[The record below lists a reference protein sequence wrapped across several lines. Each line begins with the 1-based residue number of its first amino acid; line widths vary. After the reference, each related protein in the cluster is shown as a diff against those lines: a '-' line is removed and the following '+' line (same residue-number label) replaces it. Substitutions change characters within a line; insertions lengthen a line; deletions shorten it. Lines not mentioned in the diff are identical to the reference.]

1 MLIVCLMDGWM
12 DIDCLIDRLIDG
24 WMDANCLMDR
34 LIIILIAI

>member
-1 MLIVCLMDGWM
+1 MDGWM